1 MKIRT
6 ADLTKS
12 YCVGSAEVV
21 AVNKVN
27 LEINESSFIA
37 IVGPSGSG
45 KSTLLNIIGLNDR
58 PTSGKLFF
66 DDVDVL
72 ETSENLRRR
81 IRRER
86 LGFIFQAF
94 NLLPTLNA
102 LENVEVPLAFAG
114 RTEREQQKEA
124 SALLRMVGLEKR
136 MAHRPR
142 QLSMGEM
149 QRVAIAR
156 ALVSKPEMLIA
167 DEPTGELDSETGKE
181 IIDLLARINKEMKT
195 MLIVATHD
203 EKVVKEADHTYRI
216 QDGKLSTNPQATRV

>member
-1 MKIRT
+1 MKIKT

-12 YCVGSAEVV
+12 YDVGSSEVV

-27 LEINESSFIA
+27 LEINEPSFIA
-37 IVGPSGSG
+37 VIGPSGSG
-45 KSTLLNIIGLNDR
+45 KSTLLNLIGLNDR
-58 PTSGKLFF
+58 PTSGKIYL
-66 DDVDVL
+66 DDVDVS
-72 ETSENLRRR
+72 EISENYRRR

-114 RTEREQQKEA
+114 KTESEQQEEA
-124 SALLRMVGLEKR
+124 VALLRMVGLEKR
-136 MAHRPR
+136 IAHQPR

-156 ALVSKPEMLIA
+156 ALVAKPEMVIA

-181 IIDLLARINKEMKT
+181 IVSLLARINREMKT
-195 MLIVATHD
+195 ALIVATHD
-203 EKVVKEADHTYRI
+203 EKVVKEADRIYRI
-216 QDGKLSTNPQATRV
+216 HDGRLSIEP

>member
-1 MKIRT
+1 MKIKT

-12 YCVGSAEVV
+12 YDVGSSEVV

-27 LEINESSFIA
+27 LEINEPSFIA
-37 IVGPSGSG
+37 VIGPSGSG
-45 KSTLLNIIGLNDR
+45 KSTLLNLIGLNDR
-58 PTSGKLFF
+58 PTSGKIYL
-66 DDVDVL
+66 DDVDVS
-72 ETSENLRRR
+72 EISENYRRR

-114 RTEREQQKEA
+114 KAESEQQEEA
-124 SALLRMVGLEKR
+124 FALLRMVGLEKR
-136 MAHRPR
+136 IAHQPR

-156 ALVSKPEMLIA
+156 ALVTKPEMVIA

-181 IIDLLARINKEMKT
+181 IVGLLARINREMKT
-195 MLIVATHD
+195 ALIVATHD
-203 EKVVKEADHTYRI
+203 EKVVKEADRI
-216 QDGKLSTNPQATRV
+216 YSIHDGRLSIKP

>member
-1 MKIRT
+1 LIKIKT
-6 ADLTKS
+6 VDLTKS
-12 YCVGSAEVV
+12 YNVGSSEVV

-27 LEINESSFIA
+27 LEINEPSFIA
-37 IVGPSGSG
+37 VIGPSGSG
-45 KSTLLNIIGLNDR
+45 KSTLLNLIALNDR
-58 PTSGKLFF
+58 PTSGKIYL
-66 DDVDVL
+66 DDVDVS
-72 ETSENLRRR
+72 EISENYRRK

-114 RTEREQQKEA
+114 KTESEQHKEA
-124 SALLRMVGLEKR
+124 LVLLKMVGLEKR
-136 MAHRPR
+136 ISHRPR

-156 ALVSKPEMLIA
+156 ALVARPEIVIA

-181 IIDLLARINKEMKT
+181 IVDLLVRINREMKT
-195 MLIVATHD
+195 TLIVATHD
-203 EKVVKEADHTYRI
+203 EKVVKEADRIYRI
-216 QDGKLSTNPQATRV
+216 HDGRLSIEA

>member
-1 MKIRT
+1 MKIKT
-6 ADLTKS
+6 VDLTKS
-12 YCVGSAEVV
+12 YDVGSSEVV

-27 LEINESSFIA
+27 LEVNEPSFVAVI
-37 IVGPSGSG
+37 GPSGSG
-45 KSTLLNIIGLNDR
+45 KSTLLNLIGLNDR
-58 PTSGKLFF
+58 PTSGKIYL
-66 DDVDVL
+66 DDVDVF
-72 ETSENLRRR
+72 EISENSRRR

-114 RTEREQQKEA
+114 KSESEQREEA
-124 SALLRMVGLEKR
+124 VALLKMVGLEKR
-136 MAHRPR
+136 IAHRPR

-156 ALVSKPEMLIA
+156 ALVARPEMVIA

-181 IIDLLARINKEMKT
+181 IVGLLARINREMKT
-195 MLIVATHD
+195 TLIVATHD
-203 EKVVKEADHTYRI
+203 EKVVKEADRIYRI
-216 QDGKLSTNPQATRV
+216 HDGRLSKP

>member
-1 MKIRT
+1 MRIKT

-12 YCVGSAEVV
+12 YIVGASEVV

-27 LEINESSFIA
+27 LEINEPSFIA
-37 IVGPSGSG
+37 VIGPSGSG
-45 KSTLLNIIGLNDR
+45 KSTLLNLIGLNDR
-58 PTSGKLFF
+58 PTSGKIYL
-66 DDVDVL
+66 DDVDVF
-72 ETSENLRRR
+72 EISENSRRR

-114 RTEREQQKEA
+114 KTDSEQKEE
-124 SALLRMVGLEKR
+124 ALTLLKMVGLEKR
-136 MAHRPR
+136 IAHRPR

-156 ALVSKPEMLIA
+156 ALVARPEMVIA

-181 IIDLLARINKEMKT
+181 IVGLLARINREMKT
-195 MLIVATHD
+195 TLIVATHD
-203 EKVVKEADHTYRI
+203 EKVVKEADRIYRI
-216 QDGKLSTNPQATRV
+216 HDGRLSLKP

>member
-1 MKIRT
+1 MKIKT
-6 ADLTKS
+6 VDLTKS
-12 YCVGSAEVV
+12 YDVGSSEVI

-27 LEINESSFIA
+27 LEISEPSFVAVI
-37 IVGPSGSG
+37 GPSGSG
-45 KSTLLNIIGLNDR
+45 KSTLLNLIGLNDR
-58 PTSGKLFF
+58 PTSGKIYL
-66 DDVDVL
+66 DDVDVF
-72 ETSENLRRR
+72 EISENSRRR

-114 RTEREQQKEA
+114 KTESEQHEEA
-124 SALLRMVGLEKR
+124 IALLKMVGLEKR
-136 MAHRPR
+136 IAHRPR

-156 ALVSKPEMLIA
+156 ALVARPEMVIA

-181 IIDLLARINKEMKT
+181 IVGLLARINREMKT
-195 MLIVATHD
+195 TLIVATHD
-203 EKVVKEADHTYRI
+203 EKVVKEADRIYRI
-216 QDGKLSTNPQATRV
+216 HDGELSIKP